1 MIQYLTRVIFL
12 SCWSLLIIP
21 NVNGNA
27 INFELPKDSIKR
39 NAIVFLASAA
49 PEQVSG
55 PFSLLYERQF
65 GKKGQTAF
73 SFGFTPYFTDDD
85 RFQYFTFPVA
95 LTIITFPQRSSHFE
109 FGLSLLFAKT
119 YGIFGLH
126 GWNIPLMY
134 RYQNKS
140 RFFVAAGIH
149 LIPFGL
155 YPSPTLK
162 AGFRF

>member
-1 MIQYLTRVIFL
+1 MINYLMKILFL
-12 SCWSLLIIP
+12 ACWFLLTIP
-21 NVNGNA
+21 CVSSNPVS
-27 INFELPKDSIKR
+27 FELTKDSIKR
-39 NAIVFLASAA
+39 NAIVFQASAA

-55 PFSLLYERQF
+55 PFSLLYERLL
-65 GKKGQTAF
+65 GKKGQTAL

-95 LTIITFPQRSSHFE
+95 LTRITFPQSSSHFE
-109 FGLSLLFAKT
+109 FGLSCLFAKT
-119 YGIFGLH
+119 NGVFGLH
-126 GWNIPLMY
+126 GMNIPLLY

-140 RFFVAAGIH
+140 RFFVAAGIN

>member
-1 MIQYLTRVIFL
+1 MTNYLTRVLFL
-12 SCWSLLIIP
+12 ACWSLLIIL
-21 NVNGNA
+21 NVNGNT

-39 NAIVFLASAA
+39 NAIVFQASAA
-49 PEQVSG
+49 PEQVSA
-55 PFSLLYERQF
+55 PFSLLYERQD
-65 GKKGQTAF
+65 KKGQAAI

-95 LTIITFPQRSSHFE
+95 LTIITFPQSSSHFE
-109 FGLSLLFAKT
+109 FGLSFLFAKS
-119 YGIFGLH
+119 YGSFELH
-126 GWNIPLMY
+126 GMNIPLMY

-162 AGFRF
+162 AGYRF

>member
-1 MIQYLTRVIFL
+1 MRNYLTRVVLMACF
-12 SCWSLLIIP
+12 SLLIIP
-21 NVNGNA
+21 AVNGKTSY
-27 INFELPKDSIKR
+27 IELSKDSIRR
-39 NAIVFLASAA
+39 NAIVFQASAA
-49 PEQVSG
+49 PEQVSA

-73 SFGFTPYFTDDD
+73 SFGFTPYFTNDD

-119 YGIFGLH
+119 YGVFGLQ

-140 RFFVAAGIH
+140 RFFVATGIH